1 MLFINKYLT
10 HYEKYNSSYTIF
22 CTFGETRTLTP
33 LTESGPKPDV
43 SAFHH
48 EGILLS
54 SGRELNPR
62 TRFCR
67 PGPKPLDHLSL
78 Y

>member
-48 EGILLS
+48 EGI
-54 SGRELNPR
+54 
-62 TRFCR
+62 C
-67 PGPKPLDHLSL
+67 
-78 Y
+78 